1 MPKKVL
7 TGVVVSDK
15 MQKTV
20 TVLVERQF
28 PHPLY
33 GKVIKRSK
41 KYLAHDP
48 EEKYKL
54 GDVVEIIESRPISKR
69 KRFRVLRLV
78 ESGRMDL
85 VEKYLIRRQNYESL
99 SKRGGKAC
107 SSRRPT
113 SRWPTT
119 PGPGRSCASG
129 CSRAPTPSTPPWG
142 T

>member
-54 GDVVEIIESRPISKR
+54 GDVVEIIESRPIS
-69 KRFRVLRLV
+69 
-78 ESGRMDL
+78 
-85 VEKYLIRRQNYESL
+85 
-99 SKRGGKAC
+99 
-107 SSRRPT
+107 
-113 SRWPTT
+113 
-119 PGPGRSCASG
+119 
-129 CSRAPTPSTPPWG
+129 
-142 T
+142 

>member
-85 VEKYLIRRQNYESL
+85 VAKYLLRRQNYQSL
-99 SKRGGKAC
+99 SKRGGKA
-107 SSRRPT
+107 
-113 SRWPTT
+113 
-119 PGPGRSCASG
+119 
-129 CSRAPTPSTPPWG
+129 
-142 T
+142 

>member
-1 MPKKVL
+1 MPKKVI

-99 SKRGGKAC
+99 SKRGGKA
-107 SSRRPT
+107 
-113 SRWPTT
+113 
-119 PGPGRSCASG
+119 
-129 CSRAPTPSTPPWG
+129 
-142 T
+142 

>member
-85 VEKYLIRRQNYESL
+85 VEKYLLRRQNYQSL
-99 SKRGGKAC
+99 SKRGGKA
-107 SSRRPT
+107 
-113 SRWPTT
+113 
-119 PGPGRSCASG
+119 
-129 CSRAPTPSTPPWG
+129 
-142 T
+142 

>member
-85 VEKYLIRRQNYESL
+85 GEKYLIRRQNYQSL
-99 SKRGGKAC
+99 SKRGGKA
-107 SSRRPT
+107 
-113 SRWPTT
+113 
-119 PGPGRSCASG
+119 
-129 CSRAPTPSTPPWG
+129 
-142 T
+142 

>member
-48 EEKYKL
+48 EEKYKV

-78 ESGRMDL
+78 EEGRLDL
-85 VEKYLIRRQNYESL
+85 VEKYLVRKQNYASL
-99 SKRGGKAC
+99 SKRGGKA
-107 SSRRPT
+107 
-113 SRWPTT
+113 
-119 PGPGRSCASG
+119 
-129 CSRAPTPSTPPWG
+129 
-142 T
+142 

>member
-85 VEKYLIRRQNYESL
+85 VEKYLSRRQNYQSL
-99 SKRGGKAC
+99 SKRGGKA
-107 SSRRPT
+107 
-113 SRWPTT
+113 
-119 PGPGRSCASG
+119 
-129 CSRAPTPSTPPWG
+129 
-142 T
+142 

>member
-48 EEKYKL
+48 EEQYKV
-54 GDVVEIIESRPISKR
+54 GDVVEIIEARPISKR
-69 KRFRVLRLV
+69 KRWRVVRLV
-78 ESGRMDL
+78 EGGRLDL
-85 VEKYLIRRQNYESL
+85 VEKYLVRRQNYASL
-99 SKRGGKAC
+99 SKRGGKA
-107 SSRRPT
+107 
-113 SRWPTT
+113 
-119 PGPGRSCASG
+119 
-129 CSRAPTPSTPPWG
+129 
-142 T
+142 

>member
-85 VEKYLIRRQNYESL
+85 AEKYLIRRQNYQSL
-99 SKRGGKAC
+99 SKRGGKA
-107 SSRRPT
+107 
-113 SRWPTT
+113 
-119 PGPGRSCASG
+119 
-129 CSRAPTPSTPPWG
+129 
-142 T
+142 